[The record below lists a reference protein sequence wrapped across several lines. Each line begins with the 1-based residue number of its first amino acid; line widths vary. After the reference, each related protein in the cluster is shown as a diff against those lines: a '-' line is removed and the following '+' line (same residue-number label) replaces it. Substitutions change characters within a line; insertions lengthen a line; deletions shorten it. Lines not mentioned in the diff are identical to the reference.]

1 MIVCNMRGFKCDR
14 TAGVRRSS
22 DVRLGTGALRVWGL
36 LLVLTALA
44 LQAGGCSNLFRPVG
58 WDDDLEAQ
66 SQESQSPFKVVPR
79 KSNQLAA
86 LNADDI
92 VRIMQRIGFQDEQ
105 ILELGTDLHNA
116 LRFSGAASV
125 TYKKRTIAL
134 FAAEG
139 DYVHI
144 RSRSASFD
152 YQISKGQFVNSA
164 LR

>member
-1 MIVCNMRGFKCDR
+1 M
-14 TAGVRRSS
+14 
-22 DVRLGTGALRVWGL
+22 
-36 LLVLTALA
+36 LVLTLLA
-44 LQAGGCSNLFRPVG
+44 LQTGGCSSWFRPVG

-66 SQESQSPFKVVPR
+66 NQAPASPFKVVPR

-116 LRFSGAASV
+116 LRFSGAAAI
-125 TYKKRTIAL
+125 TYKQKTIAI